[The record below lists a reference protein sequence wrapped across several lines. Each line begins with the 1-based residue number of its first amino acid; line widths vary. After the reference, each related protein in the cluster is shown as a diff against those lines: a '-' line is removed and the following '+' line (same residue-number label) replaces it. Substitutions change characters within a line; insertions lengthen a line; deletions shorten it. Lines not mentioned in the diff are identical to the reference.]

1 MRSLMRELDF
11 TPCRA
16 ELKIWIRTDVQ
27 TGIKATSR
35 VGGRLTRGEE
45 GIDQGEL
52 DQWGEM

>member
-16 ELKIWIRTDVQ
+16 ELEIWIRTDVQ

-52 DQWGEM
+52 DQWG